1 MRTIESKLQS
11 KRVVLLSYKACTR
24 FNLYNS
30 ISVCLDEKETSISKG
45 LLNEQK
51 LRKAE
56 KYVETSILKLP
67 SKTCIV
73 KYSVIAEANNVDTV
87 TIFSVK
93 RSQKTAVSCVTSC
106 QMQQGKERTVQ
117 NINKSDNLC
126 LHIKLM
132 KEQKT
137 FEDIPESE
145 GSSELPDQFL
155 EDEIFENF
163 DG

>member
-93 RSQKTAVSCVTSC
+93 RSQKTVVSCVTSC
-106 QMQQGKERTVQ
+106 QM
-117 NINKSDNLC
+117 
-126 LHIKLM
+126 
-132 KEQKT
+132 
-137 FEDIPESE
+137 
-145 GSSELPDQFL
+145 
-155 EDEIFENF
+155 
-163 DG
+163 